1 MFFTECSNKGGK
13 EVIMENQFNV
23 TICRFHTKAK
33 NKLLIIG
40 WFNQNEIGGNQLLV
54 CLDKKK
60 LPFSMEEIKIGGTS
74 LRTRKGV
81 TVNRQYYLWV
91 DLPRSWRDC
100 KCLEVKNFYNGV
112 GNTAYSIPVS
122 TLKKYEFYVQK
133 YIDSVEAEK
142 DSFQISGWYI
152 DQGGIELR
160 FLDDTGKEYPV
171 DILRKS
177 RSDVR
182 KQYPENAPE
191 EVIGFTACYT
201 GDVPKKIRIRFEGP
215 DRHAEDT
222 ATLLRSPVGKGVSFV
237 GTAYKK
243 VRVYYQQFGISATAV
258 RAVEKLTGR
267 EESEYNTWLE
277 EHSPSGAEL
286 EAQRTHKFA
295 FSPKISIVVPL
306 YKTPKKYLVEM
317 IESVRKQSYENWELC
332 LSDGSG
338 EGSPIEGI
346 LRKYEKKD
354 SRIKVVYNRNQ
365 LQISDNTNEAL
376 KISTGDYI
384 AFTDH
389 DDMLAPDALYECV
402 KLLNEEP
409 STEIIYTDEDK
420 VNMSGKEYFAPHF
433 KPDFNPD
440 MLYSDNYICHLFVV
454 KRNVYEEVGMLN
466 SEFDGS
472 QDYDF
477 VLRCVENSSKI
488 RHIPKILYHWR
499 AHKNSTA
506 GNSGCKSYAYDAATR
521 AIQAHYDRLGI
532 QAKVGMTEH
541 TGLYR
546 SRYTI
551 QGNPMV
557 SVIIP
562 NKDHVQELKTC
573 ISSLE
578 KKNAYENLE
587 IIIVEN
593 NSEEEETFA
602 YYKELEEKHSRV
614 KVVFWKEK
622 AFNYSAINNFGVKH
636 ASGDYLLFL
645 NNDIEFITKDCIEEL
660 LGPCQRSDVGA
671 VGARLYY
678 GDGTL
683 QHAGVVIGLGG
694 IAGHPFYGFPSED
707 VGYFG
712 RVVIAQNYSAVTA
725 ACMMM
730 KKSVFQ
736 QVGGFDEQL
745 AVAYNDVDLCL
756 KAGEAGY
763 RIVYNPYAELYHYES
778 KTRGYEDTKEKEERF
793 QAEREIFR
801 RRWEKILRDGDPN
814 YNPNLTLQEANFGLD
829 MEGVSKQ
836 LY

>member
-1 MFFTECSNKGGK
+1 
-13 EVIMENQFNV
+13 MENQFNV
-23 TICRFHTKAK
+23 IICRFHTKVK

-40 WFNQNEIGGNQLLV
+40 WFNQNEIGSNQLLV
-54 CLDKKK
+54 CLDRKK
-60 LPFSMEEIKIGGTS
+60 LPFSVEEVKIGGTA
-74 LRTRKGV
+74 LRSRKG
-81 TVNRQYYLWV
+81 TLITRQYYLWV
-91 DLPRSWRDC
+91 DLPRSWREC
-100 KCLEVKNFYNGV
+100 KCLEVKNFYKGV
-112 GNTAYSIPVS
+112 GNSAYSISVS
-122 TLKKYEFYVQK
+122 TLKKYEFRVQK
-133 YIDSVEAEK
+133 YIDLIDAEK
-142 DSFQISGWYI
+142 NRFQISGWYI
-152 DQGGIELR
+152 DQGGIELH
-160 FLDDTGKEYPV
+160 FLDESGKEYPV

-177 RSDVR
+177 RADVR
-182 KQYPENAPE
+182 KQYPENTPE
-191 EVIGFTACYT
+191 EAVGFVASYT
-201 GDVPKKIRIRFEGP
+201 GDVPKKIRICFEGP
-215 DRHAEDT
+215 DRHEEDT
-222 ATLLRSPVGKGVSFV
+222 ATLLRSPIGKGVSFV
-237 GTAYKK
+237 GKAYKK
-243 VRVYYQQFGISATAV
+243 VQVYYQQFGISATALH
-258 RAVEKLTGR
+258 AVEKLTGH
-267 EESEYNTWLE
+267 EESMYNTWLK
-277 EHSPSGAEL
+277 EHSPSADEL
-286 EAQRTHKFA
+286 EEQRMRKFA
-295 FSPKISIVVPL
+295 FSPKVSIVVPL
-306 YKTPKKYLVEM
+306 YKTPKKYLIEM

-338 EGSPIEGI
+338 ENSPIEHI

-354 SRIKVVYNRNQ
+354 NRIKVVYNMCQ

-376 KISTGDYI
+376 KISTGEYI

-389 DDMLAPDALYECV
+389 DDMLAPNALYECV

-409 STEIIYTDEDK
+409 LIDIIYTDEDK
-420 VNMSGKEYFAPHF
+420 ANMNGREYFGPHF

-454 KRNVYEEVGMLN
+454 RREIYEQVGPLN

-477 VLRCVENSSKI
+477 VLRCVEKTSRI

-521 AIQAHYDRLGI
+521 AIQAHYDRVGI
-532 QAKVGMTEH
+532 PARVEMTEY
-541 TGLYR
+541 TGHYR
-546 SRYTI
+546 SRYSI
-551 QGNPMV
+551 QGNPKV

-562 NKDHVQELKTC
+562 NKDHLEELKKC

-578 KKNAYENLE
+578 EKNAYENLE

-593 NSEEEETFA
+593 NSKEERTFT
-602 YYKELEEKHSRV
+602 YYEELEKNNRRV
-614 KVVFWKEK
+614 KVIVWKEK
-622 AFNYSAINNFGVKH
+622 EFNYSAINNFGVNH
-636 ASGDYLLFL
+636 ASGEYLLFL
-645 NNDIEFITKDCIEEL
+645 NNDIEFITKGCIEEL
-660 LGPCQRSDVGA
+660 LGLCQRSDVGA

-678 GDGTL
+678 DDDTV
-683 QHAGVVIGLGG
+683 QHAGIVIGLGG

-707 VGYFG
+707 IGYFS
-712 RVVIAQNYSAVTA
+712 RLVIAQDYSAVTA